1 MFCKLTF
8 ILLRMLLG
16 LTTFGYDDDFKKIRH
31 IHQLYYDLGLHLEFM
46 KWACNPPF
54 NISNGSPFLYWFRW
68 ILCLL
73 NKKLRNLCQRPFR
86 QIHHLLWKPQ
96 AHCLHSHRWK
106 RPLRRP
112 ICYKLHVIYNILTWI
127 MYNGLHFLLLQPNLL
142 LDSWFPV
149 FQSYHRPCRWML
161 LLRWP
166 LLFKMNCAR
175 GSAVHWKG
183 VGRVR
188 ERCWR
193 TPKRDPKRMVQRQ
206 RKVGNLKE
214 RVRRTNPILRVPPKL
229 PLFPPRHVGVRL
241 LQRAPKMS
249 MIPVSPRKLGVPIQS
264 RKGLGRGDLG
274 GTVSYQIKSLD
285 AEAAASFSV
294 AVGLARKMALE
305 AVLQPWFG
313 SKRRLG
319 REMGMEG

>member
-1 MFCKLTF
+1 MDAPVEVTPALQNE
-8 ILLRMLLG
+8 LRKG
-16 LTTFGYDDDFKKIRH
+16 
-31 IHQLYYDLGLHLEFM
+31 
-46 KWACNPPF
+46 
-54 NISNGSPFLYWFRW
+54 
-68 ILCLL
+68 
-73 NKKLRNLCQRPFR
+73 
-86 QIHHLLWKPQ
+86 
-96 AHCLHSHRWK
+96 K
-106 RPLRRP
+106 RSTL
-112 ICYKLHVIYNILTWI
+112 K
-127 MYNGLHFLLLQPNLL
+127 
-142 LDSWFPV
+142 
-149 FQSYHRPCRWML
+149 
-161 LLRWP
+161 
-166 LLFKMNCAR
+166 R
-175 GSAVHWKG
+175 GRKSKRKVSRA
-183 VGRVR
+183 
-188 ERCWR
+188 
-193 TPKRDPKRMVQRQ
+193 PKRDPKRRVQRQ

-249 MIPVSPRKLGVPIQS
+249 IIPIKSPRKLGVPIQS